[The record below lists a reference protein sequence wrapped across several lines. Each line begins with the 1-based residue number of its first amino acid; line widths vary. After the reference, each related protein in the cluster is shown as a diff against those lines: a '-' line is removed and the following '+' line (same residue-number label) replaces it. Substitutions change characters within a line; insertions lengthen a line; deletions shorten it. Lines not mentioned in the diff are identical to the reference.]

1 MMKIRRSLI
10 HMVVG
15 IAFTKLNAVYV
26 GNGTTDLKRNG
37 LLNVNDA
44 KKSIDIYW
52 VKSNLK
58 ANYALKGQR
67 HRDFRP
73 RLLLKKSISKPF

>member
-1 MMKIRRSLI
+1 
-10 HMVVG
+10 MVVG
-15 IAFTKLNAVYV
+15 LAFPKLNAVYV

-73 RLLLKKSISKPF
+73 RLLLKKSISEPF